1 MDPLAVWGLIFVG
14 GLVLLGAAIFF
25 FGDRQRRPLSRAER
39 ERSDQVTRQNWG
51 KEKVH

>member
-14 GLVLLGAAIFF
+14 ALVLLGAAVFL
-25 FGDRQRRPLSRAER
+25 FGDRLRPLSRAER
-39 ERSDQVTRQNWG
+39 KESDAAARENWG

>member
-14 GLVLLGAAIFF
+14 GLVLLGAAIFL
-25 FGDRQRRPLSRAER
+25 FGDRLRPLSRAER
-39 ERSDQVTRQNWG
+39 KRSDEAARENWG